1 VEGFATSVA
10 RAAVSIFISHHKCP
24 NLQGKILRY
33 RFNDENYRRSNSS
46 LVVRTKKSGTARHAV
61 TLTKSGKFRFS
72 NGAPGQ

>member
-33 RFNDENYRRSNSS
+33 RFNDENYRKFTPAMA
-46 LVVRTKKSGTARHAV
+46 VRRKNLGMSAT
-61 TLTKSGKFRFS
+61 
-72 NGAPGQ
+72 P